1 MTSTVDTNDVLL
13 ISSKLSIL
21 EQPLNTLLNIED
33 VLIPKINYTSVKL
46 ANNVNTST
54 TSSTS
59 STSTTNTNT
68 DTYIISRNISDE
80 YNDSI
85 TSNLDNDTYNYIV
98 DDFQKIDVPEKE
110 TLEEIYTHV
119 ILEKQNKSDSAD
131 HDDDID
137 TLIQNITSEI
147 STINDQI
154 RDNITTTQILL
165 ANTPDAK
172 NYSDVD
178 IKFIGR
184 LTDLLNEYKN
194 SILWNTI
201 NININRNDKKID

>member
-59 STSTTNTNT
+59 TTNTNT
-68 DTYIISRNISDE
+68 DKYIISRNISDE

-131 HDDDID
+131 DDDID
-137 TLIQNITSEI
+137 ILIQNITTEI

-165 ANTPDAK
+165 ANTQDAK
-172 NYSDVD
+172 NYSDAD

-201 NININRNDKKID
+201 NININ

>member
-1 MTSTVDTNDVLL
+1 MNTTVDTNIVPL

-46 ANNVNTST
+46 AKNVNTNTST
-54 TSSTS
+54 TT
-59 STSTTNTNT
+59 STSTST
-68 DTYIISRNISDE
+68 DKYIISRNISNE

-98 DDFQKIDVPEKE
+98 DDFQKIDNPEKE
-110 TLEEIYTHV
+110 TLEEIYTNV
-119 ILEKQNKSDSAD
+119 ILEKQTKGESDG
-131 HDDDID
+131 DDDID

-147 STINDQI
+147 SNINDQI
-154 RDNITTTQILL
+154 KDNITITQILL
-165 ANTPDAK
+165 ANTQDNK
-172 NYSDVD
+172 NYSVDD

-184 LTDLLNEYKN
+184 LTDLLKEYKN

-201 NININRNDKKID
+201 NININ